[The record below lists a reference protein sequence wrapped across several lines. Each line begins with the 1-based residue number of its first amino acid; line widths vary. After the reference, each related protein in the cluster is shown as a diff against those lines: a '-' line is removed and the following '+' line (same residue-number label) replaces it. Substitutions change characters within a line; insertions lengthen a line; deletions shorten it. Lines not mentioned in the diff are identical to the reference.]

1 MSIDVGMTGSFPKAR
16 GALRSWKDGKQ
27 AQPIALLQRVTASGE
42 LERQTLSSLAFSL
55 KTSSDGPA
63 TELRETRILTAGM
76 IDIMNEPGFWPVARG

>member
-63 TELRETRILTAGM
+63 TELRETR
-76 IDIMNEPGFWPVARG
+76 RGYSRLG